1 MAEKDCMAI
10 LAMRSLQCGVVTAAN
25 PMSWLLCKR
34 CCISIIWRIA
44 MKKLLIVITPL
55 LILGSAYP
63 AFAAGNNKVQT
74 RSEQIQACF
83 RMHGQLM
90 NQ

>member
-1 MAEKDCMAI
+1 
-10 LAMRSLQCGVVTAAN
+10 
-25 PMSWLLCKR
+25 
-34 CCISIIWRIA
+34 

-83 RMHGQLM
+83 RMHGQWMDQPAVRNPQDCWREHGFLM

>member
-1 MAEKDCMAI
+1 
-10 LAMRSLQCGVVTAAN
+10 
-25 PMSWLLCKR
+25 
-34 CCISIIWRIA
+34 

-90 NQ
+90 DQ